1 MSRKNETGKSGATTQ
16 RAAMTFT
23 RRTLLQSAAAI
34 ATTSL
39 AVPFLTKRGWSSS
52 GEVNVYAWSDYIWPE
67 HMESFEKK
75 TGVKVNLSKYGSN
88 DEVLTKLK
96 ASKGKGFDIVF
107 PSVTY
112 GPAWYQS
119 GDLLQPI
126 DESKVNVDMILPAMW
141 KKSKKLGATFQ
152 RKRYLVPYDWGTEAM
167 IFDSSQRDYKYGQL
181 SFGDLWSDENKGL
194 VTVRQKSALVTI
206 GLYLDSTGEVPS
218 NNMLDTYKDETTMR
232 GVYDKILAFAI
243 EHKPWVRQFW
253 NNTQETLNAFYQNNC
268 VIGQCWDGPSLRM
281 MKETNRKLRYLMPKE
296 GGLAW
301 LDTMGIPSGAENVEQ
316 AYAFMNHLLT
326 PEMGAIFANN
336 SGYNSAVVGADKLLD
351 AANKENFALAY
362 PDDAIDRLWWWPPE
376 PAWWVSTRAQYVDK
390 FNAA

>member
-1 MSRKNETGKSGATTQ
+1 MSQSRKFVKSSVATQ
-16 RAAMTFT
+16 RAARAFT
-23 RRTLLQSAAAI
+23 RRTLLKGAGATATMAI
-34 ATTSL
+34 A
-39 AVPFLTKRGWSSS
+39 VPLFAKRGLATS
-52 GEVNVYAWSDYIWPE
+52 GEVNVYAWADYIWPE
-67 HMESFEKK
+67 HIESFENK
-75 TGVKVNLSKYGSN
+75 TGIKVNLSKYGSN

-96 ASKGKGFDIVF
+96 ASKGKGFDLVF

-126 DESKVNVDMILPAMW
+126 DESKVNIDMILPAMW
-141 KKSKKLGATFQ
+141 TKSKKLGGVFQ

-167 IFDSSQRDYKYGQL
+167 IFDSSQRDYKYGEL
-181 SFGDLWSDENKGL
+181 SFGDLWSDRNKGL
-194 VTVRQKSALVTI
+194 VTVRQKSALVSI
-206 GLYLDSTGEVPS
+206 GLYLDSIGKVPS
-218 NNMLDTYKDETTMR
+218 NNMLDTYKDEATMR
-232 GVYDKILAFAI
+232 GIYDQILAFAI

-253 NNTQETLNAFYQNNC
+253 NNTQETLNAFYQNNS

-281 MKETNRKLRYLMPKE
+281 MKETDGKLRYLMPKE

-301 LDTMGIPSGAENVEQ
+301 LDTMAIPSGAENVEQ